1 LSRVRAWPG
10 HTTSVRAG
18 ASGPHLDRD
27 DFRRG

>member
-10 HTTSVRAG
+10 HTTSARTG
-18 ASGPHLDRD
+18 ASGLHLDRD